1 MKHLKAKIEEM
12 LLEICDNVYLE
23 EAENDSLFPYLVYGL
38 RNGINNHSQI
48 IYTLDIDV
56 WDEAETTESIDELS
70 SKLKKLDEVTYIDEN
85 IQFAI
90 YFDRL
95 LNTKSEH
102 KELKRYTL
110 IFEVRAIERS

>member
-1 MKHLKAKIEEM
+1 MKYLKAKIEEM
-12 LLEICDNVYLE
+12 LLEKCENVFLEKAEDN
-23 EAENDSLFPYLVYGL
+23 SPFPYLVYSL
-38 RNGINNHSQI
+38 SNGINNHSQM

-56 WDEAETTESIDELS
+56 WDKAETTEGIDELS
-70 SKLKKLDEVTYIDEN
+70 KVLKRLDETSYIDEN
-85 IQFAI
+85 VQFVM